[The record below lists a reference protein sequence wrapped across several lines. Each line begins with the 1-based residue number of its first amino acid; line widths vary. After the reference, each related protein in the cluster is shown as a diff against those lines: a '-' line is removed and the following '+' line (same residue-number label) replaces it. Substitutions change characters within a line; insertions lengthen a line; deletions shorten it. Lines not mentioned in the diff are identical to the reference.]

1 MRVKVS
7 FLGILR
13 DKMGGPSVEVELAE
27 GATFQD
33 LMEGL
38 APFVEDKLSDWAWD
52 PEAQRFSPRIMV
64 SRSKVVGGYEDD
76 TVLSDGEEVMVFPPL
91 AGG

>member
-13 DKMGGPSVEVELAE
+13 DKVGGSGLEVELAE
-27 GATFQD
+27 GATFRD
-33 LMEGL
+33 LLDGL
-38 APFVEDKLSDWAWD
+38 APLVEDQLGDWAWD
-52 PEAQRFSPRIMV
+52 REERRFAPRIMV
-64 SRSKVVGGYEDD
+64 SRSKVVGGYDDD
-76 TVLSDGEEVMVFPPL
+76 TVLSDGEEILVFPPL

>member
-13 DKMGGPSVEVELAE
+13 DKVGGPSLEVELAD
-27 GATFQD
+27 GATFRD
-33 LMEGL
+33 LLEGL
-38 APFVEDKLSDWAWD
+38 APMVEDKLGDWAWD
-52 PEAQRFSPRIMV
+52 REARRFVPRIMV
-64 SRSKVVGGYEDD
+64 SRSKVVGGYDD
-76 TVLSDGEEVMVFPPL
+76 GTVLTDGEEIMVFPPL